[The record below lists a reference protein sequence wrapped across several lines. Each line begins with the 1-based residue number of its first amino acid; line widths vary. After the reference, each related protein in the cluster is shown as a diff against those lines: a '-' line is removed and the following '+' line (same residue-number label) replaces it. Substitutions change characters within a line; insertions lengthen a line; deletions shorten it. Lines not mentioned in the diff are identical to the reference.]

1 VREKDRRPAPRRL
14 ERAHRIGYALRG
26 SAESKA
32 SENGDMNRIWDR
44 IVPVVRFALA
54 EFGPLIGFWLLAATL
69 GTKAAIAGSV
79 SIIIAD
85 ALWRRHRGLAF
96 TRIYLLTSGLTLVFG
111 AVDLM
116 SATPFMLKY
125 ESVITNAVTGLVFAA
140 GAYGPKPIIQEVAE
154 QRQGGPFPEGPDIR
168 RFFQMFTLFWA
179 AYFFVKSIFYF
190 WMAWTMPMLQA
201 MALRSVIGSVSLGLM
216 IAFSATQGRR
226 MFMLC
231 RKWGLLPTVERAA
244 QASDA

>member
-1 VREKDRRPAPRRL
+1 MRCRQRL
-14 ERAHRIGYALRG
+14 IEWQGERD
-26 SAESKA
+26 
-32 SENGDMNRIWDR
+32 GDMNRIWDR
-44 IVPVVRFALA
+44 IVPPIRFALA

-79 SIIIAD
+79 IIIIAD

-125 ESVITNAVTGLVFAA
+125 ESVITNAVTGIVFVA
-140 GAYGPKPIIQEVAE
+140 GAYGPKSMIQEVAE
-154 QRQGGPFPEGPDIR
+154 QRQGGPFPEGADIR
-168 RFFQMFTLFWA
+168 RFFQMFTLLWA

-190 WMAWTMPMLQA
+190 WLAWTMPMLQA

-216 IAFSATQGRR
+216 IAFSVTQGRR

-231 RKWGLLPTVERAA
+231 RKWGLLPVIDRTTE
-244 QASDA
+244 ASDA